1 MLKQV
6 ETTLEMERDDGRGEI
21 KSFDTRS
28 SPANAGESVSYV
40 FFFSFLFVLDGNI
53 YCYCAAVSSFLRD
66 DLLHAKIKVLDT

>member
-6 ETTLEMERDDGRGEI
+6 ETTLEMERDDGRGET

-40 FFFSFLFVLDGNI
+40 FFFSFLFVLDGKI
-53 YCYCAAVSSFLRD
+53 YCYCAAISPFLRD
-66 DLLHAKIKVLDT
+66 VLFHAKMKVLNT